1 MYLLFSL
8 LKFLSGRL
16 GLLQEASLES
26 LELWLALFSI
36 RYDCYV
42 KFWYKSKAALV
53 VWILHPLL
61 FEPGKLKGFTNEK
74 KHVDL
79 WSFFFDPPLFCIFFA
94 NSYLFVFD
102 FTHVWGDAL
111 GVSSGLWRAFCQV
124 LRVG

>member
-26 LELWLALFSI
+26 LELWLALF
-36 RYDCYV
+36 
-42 KFWYKSKAALV
+42 
-53 VWILHPLL
+53 
-61 FEPGKLKGFTNEK
+61 
-74 KHVDL
+74 
-79 WSFFFDPPLFCIFFA
+79 
-94 NSYLFVFD
+94 VFD

>member
-36 RYDCYV
+36 RYDCCV
-42 KFWYKSKAALV
+42 NFWYRGKAD
-53 VWILHPLL
+53 
-61 FEPGKLKGFTNEK
+61 FTNEK
-74 KHVDL
+74 NKLICGHCFSIL
-79 WSFFFDPPLFCIFFA
+79 LFFCMFFA